1 MDYEKERRAICAAG
15 RALYRRGYVAGSDGN
30 LSVRVGKD
38 RLLITPSGVGKGRL
52 RPEMLLLTDL
62 DGRLLAGDRHPSSEG
77 KMHLEVYRTRPE
89 VRAVV
94 HAHPPVATAFAVCR
108 RAMAVPYIAELVL
121 GLGTVPVTPDFAMP
135 STDQVSESLRPFIPE
150 HNAVLL
156 ANHGLVCWGESL
168 LQAFDRLE
176 TVEHVGKI
184 LLNAQA
190 LGGAVALTE
199 EETKG
204 LLSLRGM
211 YKELGKKREEGN
223 P

>member
-30 LSVRVGKD
+30 LSVRVGEN

-62 DGRLLAGDRHPSSEG
+62 DGRVLEGDRHPSSEG

-108 RAMAVPYIAELVL
+108 RAMDVPYIAELVL
-121 GLGTVPVTPDFAMP
+121 GLGTVPVTAGFAMP
-135 STDQVSESLRPFIPE
+135 STDEVTESMRPFIPE

-184 LLNAQA
+184 LMNAQA
-190 LGGAVALTE
+190 LGGAVSLTE
-199 EETKG
+199 EETNG

-211 YKELGKKREEGN
+211 YKELGKKREEGRA
-223 P
+223 

>member
-30 LSVRVGKD
+30 LSVRVGEN

-52 RPEMLLLTDL
+52 RPDMLLVIDL
-62 DGRLLAGDRHPSSEG
+62 DGRVLEGDRHPSSEG

-89 VRAVV
+89 VRAVI

-108 RAMAVPYIAELVL
+108 RAMDVPYIAELVL
-121 GLGTVPVTPDFAMP
+121 GLGTVPVTAGFAMP
-135 STDQVSESLRPFIPE
+135 STDQVTESMRPFIPE

-184 LLNAQA
+184 LMNAQT
-190 LGGAVALTE
+190 LGGAVTLTE
-199 EETKG
+199 EETNG

-211 YKELGKKREEGN
+211 YKKLGKKREEGRA
-223 P
+223 

>member
-30 LSVRVGKD
+30 LSVRVGEN

-62 DGRLLAGDRHPSSEG
+62 DGRVLEGDRHPSSEG
-77 KMHLEVYRTRPE
+77 KMHLEVYRTRPD

-108 RAMAVPYIAELVL
+108 RAMDVPYIAELVL
-121 GLGTVPVTPDFAMP
+121 GLGTVPVTAGFAMP
-135 STDQVSESLRPFIPE
+135 STDQVTESMRPFIPE

-184 LLNAQA
+184 LMNAQA

-199 EETKG
+199 EETNG

-211 YKELGKKREEGN
+211 YKELGKKREEGRA
-223 P
+223 

>member
-30 LSVRVGKD
+30 LSVRVGEN

-62 DGRLLAGDRHPSSEG
+62 DGRVLEGDRHPSSEG
-77 KMHLEVYRTRPE
+77 KMHLAVYRTRPE

-108 RAMAVPYIAELVL
+108 RAMDVPYIAELVL
-121 GLGTVPVTPDFAMP
+121 GLGTVPVTAGFAMP
-135 STDQVSESLRPFIPE
+135 STDQVTESMRPFIPA

-184 LLNAQA
+184 LMNAQA

-199 EETKG
+199 EETNR

-211 YKELGKKREEGN
+211 YKELGKKREEGRA
-223 P
+223 